1 MENGCALHWR
11 QRKEEIHDPNDQAEP
26 RGSMAETTFERLL
39 SCPNYS
45 LLPLSRNIPNAVR
58 GTSPATGDE
67 GEGLGKGFHRLEARK
82 GHISR
87 LLALLRL
94 YRVYV
99 VSLKPAER

>member
-1 MENGCALHWR
+1 MKNGCALHWR
-11 QRKEEIHDPNDQAEP
+11 RWVEIHVLGDQAE
-26 RGSMAETTFERLL
+26 RQASMAETTFERHP
-39 SCPNYS
+39 SCPNYP
-45 LLPLSRNIPNAVR
+45 LLPLSRNIPDAVR
-58 GTSPATGDE
+58 GTDPATGDG

-94 YRVYV
+94 YQVYV